1 MIATFIVA
9 PFYSVVR
16 YTLSQLVMTNM
27 LFFLYGCTIFSGT
40 CTMFL
45 GNSILIF
52 IPIFIIT
59 IQVSVS
65 CAEVTVMQLHKMT

>member
-1 MIATFIVA
+1 
-9 PFYSVVR
+9 
-16 YTLSQLVMTNM
+16 
-27 LFFLYGCTIFSGT
+27 
-40 CTMFL
+40 MFL